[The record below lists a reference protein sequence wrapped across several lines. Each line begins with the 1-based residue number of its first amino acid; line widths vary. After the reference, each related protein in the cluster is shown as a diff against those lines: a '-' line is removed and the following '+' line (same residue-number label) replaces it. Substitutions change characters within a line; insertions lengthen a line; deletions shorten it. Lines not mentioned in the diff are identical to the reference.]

1 VTAPAS
7 ARRTQT
13 QRREGTIA
21 AVVGA
26 TVEAL
31 GEVGYAGT
39 TTAEISRRSGVS
51 QGGLFRHF
59 ETRLDVVVAAADLVR
74 ARQFADF
81 RTGLSSLEAFD
92 LGEVVRLLR
101 RATRAPINAAWYEL
115 VIAARTDADLRARL
129 EPLAQR
135 YHREIIEIGRTLP
148 FAAAMP
154 TEELDTFVLGVVHML
169 DGEALM
175 ATVHAH
181 PEQEDIRVEQLA
193 RILAGQPLFPSRPA
207 RGSGGGS

>member
-1 VTAPAS
+1 MTAPT
-7 ARRTQT
+7 RRTQT

-21 AVVGA
+21 AVVDA

-31 GEVGYAGT
+31 GEVGYTRT

-59 ETRLDVVVAAADLVR
+59 ETRLDVIVAAADRVR
-74 ARQFADF
+74 ASQFLDF
-81 RTGLSSLEAFD
+81 RAGLVSLESFD
-92 LGEVVRLLR
+92 LAEVVRLLR

-115 VIAARTDADLRARL
+115 IVAARTDADLRARL

-135 YHREIIEIGRTLP
+135 YHREIVEMGRALP
-148 FAAAMP
+148 FAAAMS
-154 TEELDTFVLGVVHML
+154 TAELDTIVLGIVHML

-181 PEQEDIRVEQLA
+181 PEQEDLRVEQLV
-193 RILAGQPLFPSRPA
+193 RILAGEPLFPSAPE
-207 RGSGGGS
+207 RGSAGES

>member
-1 VTAPAS
+1 VTAP

-21 AVVGA
+21 AVVDA
-26 TVEAL
+26 AVEAL
-31 GEVGYAGT
+31 GEVGYTRT

-59 ETRLDVVVAAADLVR
+59 ETRLDIIVAAADRVR
-74 ARQFADF
+74 ARQFVDF
-81 RTGLSSLEAFD
+81 RTGLGSLKAFD
-92 LGEVVRLLR
+92 LAEVVRLLR

-115 VIAARTDADLRARL
+115 VVAARTDAELRGRL

-154 TEELDTFVLGVVHML
+154 TDELDTIVLGIVHML

-181 PEQEDIRVEQLA
+181 PEQEGIRIEQLV
-193 RILAGQPLFPSRPA
+193 RVLSGEPLFD
-207 RGSGGGS
+207 RGSPG

>member
-1 VTAPAS
+1 VTAP

-13 QRREGTIA
+13 QRREGTIS
-21 AVVGA
+21 AVVDA

-31 GEVGYAGT
+31 GEVGYTRT

-59 ETRLDVVVAAADLVR
+59 ETRLDVIVAAADRVR
-74 ARQFADF
+74 ASQFAGF
-81 RTGLSSLEAFD
+81 RAGLASLEDFD
-92 LGEVVRLLR
+92 LAEVVRLLR

-115 VIAARTDADLRARL
+115 VVAARTDADLRTRL

-135 YHREIIEIGRTLP
+135 YHREIIEMGRALP
-148 FAAAMP
+148 FAAQLP
-154 TEELDTFVLGVVHML
+154 PVELDTIVLGIVHML

-181 PEQEDIRVEQLA
+181 PEQEDVRVEQLV
-193 RILAGQPLFPSRPA
+193 RILAGEPLFPSAPE
-207 RGSGGGS
+207 RGSGGES